1 MFGIITPCS
10 VCVNGMF
17 YCNELEELEDGT
29 CPDLPPPT
37 EGAICS
43 YEEREVPPTE
53 FTVIRSEEDCDIWSV
68 VAVPLFSSPSL
79 LASLL
84 FYCLCPFTAASVGME
99 FSSAEAVNQVT

>member
-1 MFGIITPCS
+1 
-10 VCVNGMF
+10 MF